1 MHKYNTN
8 VFNGG
13 GEFKKKKKIKEK
25 KIILRLLNMLNVSYM
40 YDVMY
45 VGTVKMDNIVLLVLM
60 GRSVS

>member
-1 MHKYNTN
+1 
-8 VFNGG
+8 
-13 GEFKKKKKIKEK
+13 
-25 KIILRLLNMLNVSYM
+25 MLNVSYM